1 MHRLMMSFAL
11 MIAAMPFT
19 ASSQETPAMIELHV
33 RCIDNAPCYFLG
45 EDIRVELELRNAG
58 SEDVQVPAE
67 FYRRRGPSVK
77 LVDRHSGKETS
88 LAINPPDAR
97 LLKSPQTLRPGQSFR
112 FPWRILPT
120 EISHFALRPIDVSAV
135 FSVNLTPGVRGGQA
149 RIVSSELRITDPAG
163 SASR

>member
-1 MHRLMMSFAL
+1 MPRL
-11 MIAAMPFT
+11 MIALALALAMPV
-19 ASSQETPAMIELHV
+19 AVSGRETFHGLELRA
-33 RCIDNAPCYFLG
+33 RCIDNAPCHFLG